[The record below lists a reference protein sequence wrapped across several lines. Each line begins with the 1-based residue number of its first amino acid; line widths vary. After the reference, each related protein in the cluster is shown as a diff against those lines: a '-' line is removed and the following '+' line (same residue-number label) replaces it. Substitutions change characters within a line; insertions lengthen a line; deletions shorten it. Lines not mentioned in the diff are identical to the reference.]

1 MRRTLPNLPGRAGE
15 VADAIMARVL
25 EFVGDAA
32 LVPVIRRRVLRRY
45 RESGHEIADVAD
57 IRTLD
62 VGVPDR
68 LAQGLTRRWMVAAG
82 SVGGAIGTF
91 GAAGLPADVLSLL
104 GVNLMAIGDFA
115 CTWGFDIAREDERA
129 FAVALLLADRREDSE
144 PGMTAADRI
153 AELRHRAAQI
163 RLGGKPRERSDTAL
177 DAWLRAGAWRLARRL
192 LGRRLGQLVPFVG
205 AVIGA
210 GLDATFT
217 RETCELARAVY
228 RQRFLDVSAD

>member
-1 MRRTLPNLPGRAGE
+1 
-15 VADAIMARVL
+15 
-25 EFVGDAA
+25 
-32 LVPVIRRRVLRRY
+32 
-45 RESGHEIADVAD
+45 
-57 IRTLD
+57 
-62 VGVPDR
+62 
-68 LAQGLTRRWMVAAG
+68 MVAAG

-115 CTWGFDIAREDERA
+115 CTYGFDIAREDERA